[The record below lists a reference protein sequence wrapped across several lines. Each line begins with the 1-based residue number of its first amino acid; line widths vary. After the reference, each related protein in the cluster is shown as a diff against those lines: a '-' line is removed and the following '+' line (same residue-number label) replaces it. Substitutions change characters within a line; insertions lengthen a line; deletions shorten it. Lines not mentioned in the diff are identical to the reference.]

1 VNKGGL
7 TAVFAGPAL
16 VVMGV
21 FPPLVLE
28 DTYGD
33 VAVPGSANL
42 HLPAGEVDVTL
53 RSVAATDEPSVPPL
67 SIRISGPDGIPRA
80 EVVENRRTTSLIA
93 GNERVRVWV
102 VRIAQ
107 EADHRVDIDG
117 EVYGPYKPTLTFGHV
132 MRNDSLHWLL
142 TIGTRVSWVFF
153 ICVVGV
159 VLSAV
164 FGTVLGLL
172 FAVGPFLLASAVRKL
187 LSVPPVNL

>member
-7 TAVFAGPAL
+7 TAAFAGLAL

>member
-1 VNKGGL
+1 MNKGGL
-7 TAVFAGPAL
+7 TAAFAGLAL

-28 DTYGD
+28 DTCGD

-67 SIRISGPDGIPRA
+67 SIRICGPDGIPRA

>member
-1 VNKGGL
+1 MSHRCRYFD
-7 TAVFAGPAL
+7 THFRSRWD
-16 VVMGV
+16 
-21 FPPLVLE
+21 PP
-28 DTYGD
+28 G
-33 VAVPGSANL
+33 
-42 HLPAGEVDVTL
+42 
-53 RSVAATDEPSVPPL
+53 RSGRKSPHD
-67 SIRISGPDGIPRA
+67 IP
-80 EVVENRRTTSLIA
+80 IA

-107 EADHRVDIDG
+107 EADYRVDIDG

-172 FAVGPFLLASAVRKL
+172 LRGRPLPARIGRAEVAVHTVGESVNRARKFGPVTFPIPCVAERSDHYISGTTASADANERADLKGGT
-187 LSVPPVNL
+187 S

>member
-1 VNKGGL
+1 MNKGGL
-7 TAVFAGPAL
+7 TAAFAGLAL

-28 DTYGD
+28 DSYGD

-42 HLPAGEVDVTL
+42 HLPAGEVDATL
-53 RSVAATDEPSVPPL
+53 RSVAPTDEPSVPPL

-107 EADHRVDIDG
+107 EADYRVDIDG

-164 FGTVLGLL
+164 FGTVLGLV

-187 LSVPPVNL
+187 LSIPPVNL

>member
-1 VNKGGL
+1 
-7 TAVFAGPAL
+7 
-16 VVMGV
+16 
-21 FPPLVLE
+21 
-28 DTYGD
+28 
-33 VAVPGSANL
+33 
-42 HLPAGEVDVTL
+42 
-53 RSVAATDEPSVPPL
+53 
-67 SIRISGPDGIPRA
+67 
-80 EVVENRRTTSLIA
+80 VVENRRTTSLIA

>member
-7 TAVFAGPAL
+7 TARFAGLAL

-21 FPPLVLE
+21 FPPLALE

-33 VAVPGSANL
+33 IAVPGSANL

-53 RSVAATDEPSVPPL
+53 RSVAPIDEPSVPPL
-67 SIRISGPDGIPRA
+67 SIRISGPDGISRA
-80 EVVENRRTTSLIA
+80 EVVENRRTTSLI
-93 GNERVRVWV
+93 GGDERVRVWV

-107 EADHRVDIDG
+107 EADYRVDIDG

-142 TIGTRVSWVFF
+142 TIWTRVSWVFF

-159 VLSAV
+159 VFSAA
-164 FGTVLGLL
+164 FGTVLGL
-172 FAVGPFLLASAVRKL
+172 FIEVGPFPRASAVRKL
-187 LSVPPVNL
+187 LSRPSVNL